1 MRFTRWQPIILP
13 LLAVALL
20 VFGQQT
26 RLDHDEASVWRPQT
40 EVAAFTPLRHLDFSW
55 DQTPLKLRLPAPRF
69 QEACNSYHATYK
81 PEIAFS
87 NTSFMACRR
96 CVCIQLRL

>member
-1 MRFTRWQPIILP
+1 MKFTRWQTIIL

-20 VFGQQT
+20 VFGQQP
-26 RLDHDEASVWRPQT
+26 RLGHDEASVWRQQA

-55 DQTPLKLRLPAPRF
+55 DQTPLKLRLPAVRF
-69 QEACNSYHATYK
+69 QETCHSYHATYK

-87 NTSFMACRR
+87 NTSFMACRH
-96 CVCIQLRL
+96 CVCIPLRL